1 MKSLLA
7 AKPSAT
13 AVSLAR
19 SLGRGVPWHEGTIQ
33 HLFHATCNMQCAT
46 EAPAIQLAEHAQAI
60 LEDDARHGFERHDP
74 VLKRLAAGSS
84 HAAAC
89 LPHVMS
95 QQSNQSIFLAQ
106 FVHAFKQH
114 CTYTRRSTEARECF
128 RALDAANLRAPLPVS
143 FGRIGADSRAWAHL
157 TSCLNFAEIL

>member
-1 MKSLLA
+1 MISVNFLLPGKFVKSLLA

-19 SLGRGVPWHEGTIQ
+19 SLGRGVSWHEETIQ
-33 HLFHATCNMQCAT
+33 HLCHSCNMPCTT

-60 LEDDARHGFERHDP
+60 LEDDARHGFQRHDP

-89 LPHVMS
+89 LPHAML
-95 QQSNQSIFLAQ
+95 QAYPIKIF
-106 FVHAFKQH
+106 FW
-114 CTYTRRSTEARECF
+114 RS
-128 RALDAANLRAPLPVS
+128 LRVP
-143 FGRIGADSRAWAHL
+143 
-157 TSCLNFAEIL
+157 